1 MSQREIIQVSLFEG
15 VFGIPEPPKP
25 NTGVSYVHQF
35 HTDKPLPEYLRD
47 KIEQL
52 IQDAINK

>member
-1 MSQREIIQVSLFEG
+1 MIEVSLFEG
-15 VFGIPEPPKP
+15 VFGEPKPPKP
-25 NTGVSYVHQF
+25 NVGVSYVHSF
-35 HTDKPLPEYLRD
+35 HTNEPLPERLRN